1 MRTAW
6 ENELPARIDAT
17 FREEQRWWRRF
28 AESEFELGRGIRLEE
43 DLAEFLN
50 PLSNKIE
57 REKNRYIRTF
67 NKNLRWV
74 IHLNIK
80 LKIYI

>member
-1 MRTAW
+1 MSHDLASLRMRTVW

-57 REKNRYIRTF
+57 REKTDI
-67 NKNLRWV
+67 
-74 IHLNIK
+74 
-80 LKIYI
+80 